1 MTRMRRICSFA
12 VVAAVLIGCSSTR
25 QAPTPPA
32 DPTPTVAPATS
43 RRPAPAPTRTTTT
56 RPPGNPSPQR
66 RMRLAKTIHGNIS
79 PKSVVASGDGYV
91 IAQNMMYRHSI
102 TVYDRSYR
110 LVKTISDRVD
120 LEALGGPAT
129 RGPVRGA
136 PVEAAFSPD
145 ARFAYV
151 SNYSMYGPG
160 YTREGSDR
168 CSPGSAIDPS
178 FVYRL
183 SMRRL
188 AVDRVGRV
196 GQVPKYVAGTPD
208 GRLVL
213 VTNWCSYDLSVLS
226 SRTLKELRR
235 VRLGTYP
242 RGIAVHPRSHTAY
255 VAVMGST
262 RIAAVNLRSFTV
274 RWIEGVGSGPRH
286 LVIDPAGRWLYAT
299 LNGEGRVAKVD
310 LRTRRVVARV
320 ATGAAPRHGHR
331 RGRPVA
337 VRRQLRF
344 GHREQAA
351 HQRPAGAAGGA
362 DQPAPDRDRLRRP
375 PGCRPRLGGL
385 LQRHHHG
392 LQGQLAALDKADT
405 SRDLRPRGRARPT
418 RTFLPGAMT

>member
-1 MTRMRRICSFA
+1 
-12 VVAAVLIGCSSTR
+12 
-25 QAPTPPA
+25 
-32 DPTPTVAPATS
+32 
-43 RRPAPAPTRTTTT
+43 
-56 RPPGNPSPQR
+56 
-66 RMRLAKTIHGNIS
+66 MRLAKTIHGNIS

-120 LEALGGPAT
+120 LQALGGPAAD
-129 RGPVRGA
+129 GPVRGA

-145 ARFAYV
+145 ARYAYV

-160 YTREGSDR
+160 YAREGSDR

-274 RWIEGVGSGPRH
+274 RWIQGVGSSPRH

-320 ATGAAPRHGHR
+320 ATGAAPRSMAIAED
-331 RGRPVA
+331 GRALYV
-337 VRRQLRF
+337 VNYGSDTVSKLR
-344 GHREQAA
+344 
-351 HQRPAGAAGGA
+351 
-362 DQPAPDRDRLRRP
+362 
-375 PGCRPRLGGL
+375 
-385 LQRHHHG
+385 
-392 LQGQLAALDKADT
+392 T
-405 SRDLRPRGRARPT
+405 SDLRVLQVVRTNRHPIGIAYDVHRGAGHVWVACYSGTIMVFKDR
-418 RTFLPGAMT
+418 

>member
-1 MTRMRRICSFA
+1 
-12 VVAAVLIGCSSTR
+12 
-25 QAPTPPA
+25 
-32 DPTPTVAPATS
+32 
-43 RRPAPAPTRTTTT
+43 
-56 RPPGNPSPQR
+56 
-66 RMRLAKTIHGNIS
+66 MRLAKTIRGDIS
-79 PKSVVASGDGYV
+79 PKSVVASGDGHV

-110 LVKTISDRVD
+110 LVKAISDRVD
-120 LEALGGPAT
+120 LKALGGPPAG
-129 RGPVRGA
+129 GPVRGA

-145 ARFAYV
+145 ARYAYV

-160 YTREGSDR
+160 YAREGSDR
-168 CSPGSAIDPS
+168 CSPASPIDPS

-196 GQVPKYVAGTPD
+196 GQVPKYVAATPN

-262 RIAAVNLRSFTV
+262 RIAAVDLGSFRV

-299 LNGEGRVAKVD
+299 LNGEGRVAKID

-320 ATGAAPRHGHR
+320 TTGVAPRSMTIAED
-331 RGRPVA
+331 GRSLHV
-337 VRRQLRF
+337 VNYHSDTVNKLR
-344 GHREQAA
+344 
-351 HQRPAGAAGGA
+351 
-362 DQPAPDRDRLRRP
+362 
-375 PGCRPRLGGL
+375 
-385 LQRHHHG
+385 
-392 LQGQLAALDKADT
+392 T
-405 SRDLRPRGRARPT
+405 SDLRVLQVV
-418 RTFLPGAMT
+418 RTNRHPIGIAYDVNQGAGHIWVACYSGTVMVFKES

>member
-12 VVAAVLIGCSSTR
+12 VVAAVLIGCSSAR
-25 QAPTPPA
+25 QAPTPRQ

-120 LEALGGPAT
+120 LQALGGPAAD
-129 RGPVRGA
+129 GPVRGA

-145 ARFAYV
+145 ARYAYV

-160 YTREGSDR
+160 YAREGSDR

-299 LNGEGRVAKVD
+299 LNGEGRVAKID
-310 LRTRRVVARV
+310 LRSRRVVARV
-320 ATGAAPRHGHR
+320 ATGRAPRSMAIAED
-331 RGRPVA
+331 GRSLYV
-337 VRRQLRF
+337 VNYGSDTVSKLR
-344 GHREQAA
+344 
-351 HQRPAGAAGGA
+351 
-362 DQPAPDRDRLRRP
+362 
-375 PGCRPRLGGL
+375 
-385 LQRHHHG
+385 
-392 LQGQLAALDKADT
+392 T
-405 SRDLRPRGRARPT
+405 SDLRVLQVVPTNRHPIGIAYDVHRGAGHVWVACYSGTIMVFKDR
-418 RTFLPGAMT
+418 